1 MNVYVCR
8 GEFINTI
15 YCERVSIKR
24 CMYVIIFRIGVLV
37 YLVCSGCTVCR
48 RLPSRGFPNTAGSK
62 PGGGVESLTCGRV
75 RLITLVEVRLRERLR
90 VVEVRERKAKYTQER
105 ESRNLREGRVK
116 QELERGRY

>member
-37 YLVCSGCTVCR
+37 YLVCSGW
-48 RLPSRGFPNTAGSK
+48 
-62 PGGGVESLTCGRV
+62 GGGVESLTCGRV